1 MRPYSLEF
9 DNKAKKQ
16 LKKLDKPIT
25 KKILQWLHQNVDQS
39 TNPYEHGKALT
50 GNLGGFWR
58 YRVGDYRVICEIQ
71 DDKLVVLAVQI
82 AHRKQVYKL
91 KIPKK

>member
-50 GNLGGFWR
+50 GNSGGFWR